1 MNLNTMTKENRI
13 KCVVA
18 ELTPAEYF
26 AIQTA
31 VNVALTATFLPEE
44 DRNILEK
51 LKGIKP
57 TVKEVVEG

>member
-1 MNLNTMTKENRI
+1 MNLNTMMRGNWI

-44 DRNILEK
+44 DRNILER

-57 TVKEVVEG
+57 TVKEVEE